1 MLGGG
6 WSTYLPLTGGPGLPP
21 LNAPA
26 GALPPAYRIDFEE
39 RDLVLRLPRELMGR
53 REVSHFVDFLQLAS
67 IRQQSELTEEDAA
80 SLAAEIDRAAWDR
93 IRHRV
98 EER

>member
-1 MLGGG
+1 
-6 WSTYLPLTGGPGLPP
+6 
-21 LNAPA
+21 
-26 GALPPAYRIDFEE
+26 
-39 RDLVLRLPRELMGR
+39 MGR